1 MYALGYLFLISMLS
15 MFMNSLCMA
24 LHVLAIYEPG
34 QVIQTQDFFFGGVA
48 NSFFFGG
55 GQLLL

>member
-34 QVIQTQDFFFGGVA
+34 QVIQTQDFFFGGVE
-48 NSFFFGG
+48 
-55 GQLLL
+55 